1 MVPRDLFDR
10 MAALALVAIAL
21 LLVFSLDAFAAEA
34 SYQDSGVMLEDPEGP
49 GGSEE
54 PPASLLA
61 EVAGIRQDID
71 IILYFI
77 IPVSAA
83 VLFVYL
89 FCRWFCGTFV
99 DSVL

>member
-1 MVPRDLFDR
+1 MVPRDLFDK

-21 LLVFSLDAFAAEA
+21 VAILSLEAFAAEA
-34 SYQDSGVMLEDPEGP
+34 PYQDSGVVAEESEGP

-54 PPASLLA
+54 PPGLLA
-61 EVAGIRQDID
+61 EVAGIRRDMD
-71 IILYFI
+71 IILYVV

-89 FCRWFCGTFV
+89 LCKWFCSTFV